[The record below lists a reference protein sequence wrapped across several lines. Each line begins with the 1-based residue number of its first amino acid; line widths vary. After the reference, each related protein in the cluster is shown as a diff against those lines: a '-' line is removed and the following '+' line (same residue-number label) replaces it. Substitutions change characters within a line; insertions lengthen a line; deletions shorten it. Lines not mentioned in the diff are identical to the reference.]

1 MMYQAAILKLKER
14 KYMIQA
20 MLFFL
25 AFMVIYQIVDSLN
38 MSYQDMRETYGT
50 YLVITNITLN
60 ITMSLLSAFL
70 MHLSTAMVELKGK
83 EGKGTTFGFL
93 SVLFGVLTYGCTSC
107 VIAFFASIGIAF
119 SVIALPLAGL
129 PYKLIS
135 LVLIIIGLL
144 LVKRELIH
152 GSCKVNLKPS
162 NEEA

>member
-1 MMYQAAILKLKER
+1 MYQTAILKIKER
-14 KYMIQA
+14 KYIIQA
-20 MLFFL
+20 ILFFI
-25 AFMVIYQIVDSLN
+25 AFMVIYLVVDSLN
-38 MSYQDMRETYGT
+38 MSYQEMSETYGVG
-50 YLVITNITLN
+50 LVVTNIILN
-60 ITMSLLSAFL
+60 ITMSLLSTFL

-93 SVLFGVLTYGCTSC
+93 SVLFGILTYGCTTC